1 MTESDPKRIALL
13 LPNLAGGGA
22 ERLSLT
28 LAHEFAAAGHAP
40 EFVVMEPTG
49 ELLDEA
55 LAAFPVHDL
64 GSPRVRQLLRPLAA
78 YLRDHQPHAL
88 IAAMWP
94 LTALVPLL
102 ARLSGY
108 RGKVVITEH
117 AALSHQYAG
126 WGLATGLFLRAS
138 VFVGYRLAAAR
149 IGVSRGT
156 SADIAALARMAPQ
169 RITTI
174 YNPIPLAATPSPE
187 ACAAAEVMWG
197 AKGGRILS
205 VGKLKAQKN
214 HALLLRAFAALPRK
228 EARLL
233 LLGDGPEE
241 QALRALSRDLGI
253 GERVV
258 FAGFHRDPSPFY
270 ATADLFVLS
279 SDYEGFGNV
288 IVEALS
294 YGLRVVSTDCPAGPA
309 EILAD
314 GAFGKLVPVGDAAA
328 LAQTIDEALDAP
340 VDRAAQI
347 RRAADFAPDIAA
359 RQYLA
364 VMGL

>member
-1 MTESDPKRIALL
+1 MTASDPKRIALL

-40 EFVVMEPTG
+40 EFVVMRLAG

-55 LAAFPVHDL
+55 RASFPVHDL
-64 GSPRVRQLLRPLAA
+64 QSARVRQLLRPLGS
-78 YLRDHQPHAL
+78 YLRQHQPHAL

-94 LTALVPLL
+94 LTVIAPLA

-138 VFVGYRLAAAR
+138 TFVSYRLAAAR
-149 IGVSRGT
+149 VGVSQGT

-174 YNPIPLAATPSPE
+174 YNPIPAAATPSPE
-187 ACAAAEVMWG
+187 ACAAADALWG
-197 AKGGRILS
+197 GDGPRILA
-205 VGKLKAQKN
+205 VGNLKAQKN

-228 EARLL
+228 EARLM

-241 QALRALSRDLGI
+241 QALRALAGDLGI

-258 FAGFHRDPSPFY
+258 FAGFHRDPAPFY

-294 YGLRVVSTDCPAGPA
+294 YGLQVVSTDCPAGPA

-314 GAFGKLVPVGDAAA
+314 GKFGKLVPVGDAAA
-328 LAQTIDEALDAP
+328 LAQAIGEALDAP

-347 RRAADFAPDIAA
+347 RRAADFAPEIAA